1 MAKNKVA
8 GKFGFLDEFNKTT
21 AKMEGVVTTSL
32 PPRYWHSFGNYL
44 MNAIMAGDFQRGHA
58 QGRIT
63 GIVGPSGA
71 GKSFIVGNSV
81 REAQKDGA
89 LILIID
95 SENALDDD
103 YMTKIGVDV
112 GEENGYYYRGVRTIS
127 QVTAVVSSFIK
138 NYRKEFGTDLDAPKV
153 FIAIDSLDMLMT
165 DTELDHYNSGD
176 QKGDQGQRAKQIKA
190 MLRTFVQDIKELN
203 VTMAVTG
210 QVYKNQDIK
219 NGEGVW
225 VVNDAVKYSL
235 SQIIMVTKLKLKDGA
250 GAGAEVTGIRLRANG
265 YKTRFTKPFQA
276 IELQV
281 PYDDGIDPYS
291 GLLEAAVSQKIVTQ
305 GGSWYTLNSSGE
317 KFQSKNFDK
326 VQDQVLKEL
335 SENKNP
341 LMAVSEDEEDTANTT
356 RKTAVQTLLENA
368 ENANKG

>member
-1 MAKNKVA
+1 MAKSS
-8 GKFGFLDEFNKTT
+8 KFGFLDDFNKTT
-21 AKMEGVVTTSL
+21 AKMEGVVTTSA
-32 PPRYWHSFGNYL
+32 PPRYWHSFGNFL
-44 MNAIMAGDFQRGHA
+44 MNAIMTGEYDGGHA

-71 GKSFIVGNSV
+71 GKSFIIGNSI
-81 REAQKDGA
+81 RQAQQDGA
-89 LILIID
+89 LILVID

-103 YMTKIGVDV
+103 YMTGIGVEV

-138 NYRKEFGTDLDAPKV
+138 GYKKEFGKDLDAPKV

-165 DTELDHYNSGD
+165 DTELEHYDKGD

-203 VTMAVTG
+203 ITMAVTG

-235 SQIIMVTKLKLKDGA
+235 SQIIMVTKLKLKDGTDI
-250 GAGAEVTGIRLRANG
+250 TGIRLRANG
-265 YKTRFTKPFQA
+265 YKTRFTKPFQTV
-276 IELQV
+276 ELEV
-281 PYDDGIDPYS
+281 PYESGMDPYS
-291 GLLEAAVSQKIVTQ
+291 GLLEAGVSQKIITQ
-305 GGSWYTLNSSGE
+305 GGSWYTLASTGE
-317 KFQSKNFDK
+317 KFQSKNFNQFQEK
-326 VQDQVLKEL
+326 VLAEL
-335 SENKNP
+335 IASKQP
-341 LMAVSEDEEDTANTT
+341 LMAISDEDEDKENTT
-356 RKTAVQTLLENA
+356 RKTGLQDLMENIKNKNGA
-368 ENANKG
+368 E